1 MLGLL
6 AASSGTGLAATLVFC
21 VPAPPVADPRLLSA
35 GEAGRLAQVRLA
47 NHRDGHA
54 GLVAVV
60 DTADGPVRVTGW
72 VDWRQQVIYAS
83 VHGPATLADRGL
95 LQATPSV
102 LAVRPASSPPP
113 SDTPAASPPSPDA
126 VTVSPSSPGTATLP
140 STYQAADAPPS
151 SHDTAAAV
159 PPVRPPA
166 DGWLVRPLAESR
178 LAPVPAL
185 LTLLFAIAA
194 DRPDDAS
201 ALRDGGARWLGRDR
215 VGNATVDVV
224 VGPAP
229 TTAAPAR
236 YWLDDAG
243 RLHRLEA
250 MLPGQ
255 VPARVD
261 FDRSTTPELVPIA
274 ALGGARIDPR
284 PVNRAEARLLTHMRP
299 ADRTRSGAAANGAR
313 VELNLPTREDD
324 LDPSGREP
332 DEQGRSAPAS
342 TRAVHLRGSGWI
354 SWAGATAYLAV
365 HGQDRPATRF
375 LVRADHD
382 GVATLAT
389 PRRSALA
396 RSATAD
402 VGLPPL
408 PPPGDRVWSYRTWG
422 RAGDGAQAHDLDL
435 LIAAALDAGARTN
448 RDLGR
453 RAFRLRQDRID
464 ARPVTVFEIRR
475 PTETTAP
482 PGQGRLRY
490 WVDRS
495 GALHRVELRT
505 RTGAFAQLDI
515 VPDRVPRLPRVPL
528 P

>member
-1 MLGLL
+1 MLGFL
-6 AASSGTGLAATLVFC
+6 AASSGTGLVATLVFC
-21 VPAPPVADPRLLSA
+21 MPGPPAEGSRLLST
-35 GEAGRLAQVRLA
+35 GEAGRLAQMRLT

-54 GLVAVV
+54 GLTAVAN
-60 DTADGPVRVTGW
+60 TTEGPIRVTGW
-72 VDWRQQVIYAS
+72 VDWRQQIIYAS
-83 VHGPATLADRGL
+83 VQGPATLADRGL

-102 LAVRPASSPPP
+102 LAVHTAPPPASDASATSPPSRDVPTAPAP
-113 SDTPAASPPSPDA
+113 SHNAAAIALPSRDVAAASPPA
-126 VTVSPSSPGTATLP
+126 
-140 STYQAADAPPS
+140 
-151 SHDTAAAV
+151 
-159 PPVRPPA
+159 RPPA

-185 LTLLFAIAA
+185 LTLVFAIAA
-194 DRPDDAS
+194 ERPDDAS
-201 ALRDGGARWLGRDR
+201 VLRDGGARWLGRDR

-224 VGPAP
+224 LGPAP
-229 TTAAPAR
+229 TTASSAR

-261 FDRSTTPELVPIA
+261 FDRSTAPELVPIA

-284 PVNRAEARLLTHMRP
+284 PVNRAEARLLASMRP
-299 ADRTRSGAAANGAR
+299 AGRTRSGTVANGAL
-313 VELNLPTREDD
+313 VELNLPTREAD
-324 LDPSGREP
+324 LHLSGREP
-332 DEQGRSAPAS
+332 DDPGRSTQAS
-342 TRAVHLRGSGWI
+342 TRAVHLRGTGWI
-354 SWAGATAYLAV
+354 SWAGAAAYLAV

-389 PRRSALA
+389 SRRSALG

-408 PPPGDRVWSYRTWG
+408 PPPGDRVWSYRA

-435 LIAAALDAGARTN
+435 LIEAALDAGARMD

-453 RAFRLRQDRID
+453 RAFRLRQDRIH
-464 ARPVTVFEIRR
+464 ARQVTVFEIHK
-475 PTETTAP
+475 PAEATTP

-490 WVDRS
+490 WVDQS

-515 VPDRVPRLPRVPL
+515 VPARVPRLPRVPL
-528 P
+528 T